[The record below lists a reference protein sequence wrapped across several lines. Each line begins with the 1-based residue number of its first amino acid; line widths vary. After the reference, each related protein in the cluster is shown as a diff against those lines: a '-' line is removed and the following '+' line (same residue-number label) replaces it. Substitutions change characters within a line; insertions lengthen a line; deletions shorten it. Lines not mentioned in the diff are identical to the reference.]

1 MHIAHTGDTP
11 GTPGFGDQGGL
22 CHWTHQETFYIRSL
36 FWDQEMWLIYL
47 MHRKNTVSW
56 TKWNTLT
63 QKNKTKP
70 QKMDLQ
76 TEIRNLLKKRLQSI
90 NHKNAQQNQKYEWMQ
105 WEYQW
110 SYKNILKNTSEN
122 YKIEMN
128 QQQIRGYKIMD
139 QWSGRQS
146 SANNQKNKKKT
157 IYF

>member
-105 WEYQW
+105 WKYQW

-128 QQQIRGYKIMD
+128 QQQIRGYKITD